1 MKRFYVFLCL
11 LAFTHFLSAQ
21 TFSIARVNLNATGTI
36 SNFYLTGGTPLFSG
50 ANVGTFNPSTG
61 QTLKI
66 SGRYVKFSTMGSPCQ
81 LANIT
86 FSYELYKDI
95 ATPVLVASGY
105 GINVPILTNTPPTT
119 EWKIP
124 DGPPTDINLV
134 TVSTPNGDYS
144 LRVKYDYSISFGPGP
159 CMAGG
164 NGSTG
169 WQSATF
175 GVLNTPLAVE
185 MSTFSA
191 RKQSN
196 KEIALLWKTA
206 KEENN
211 NTFAIERSSDGVDFK
226 SIGNVKGASSSSI
239 EKSYNFS
246 DAAPLQGTNYYR
258 IRSVATDGK
267 ETISKVVSV
276 NFSEKAHKVLQVYP
290 NPTHAAL
297 QVEVIADDEAT
308 KTVQVF
314 DLAGRIILTQNA
326 VLTKGLN
333 NISLNTEALS
343 GGTYMVK
350 LGSDVSRFV
359 KM

>member
-1 MKRFYVFLCL
+1 MCIFGFSVS
-11 LAFTHFLSAQ
+11 TMSAQ
-21 TFSIARVNLNATGTI
+21 IFDSVQVVLNNTLYDLAKSRVSPPPVLLYA
-36 SNFYLTGGTPLFSG
+36 G
-50 ANVGTFNPSTG
+50 ANLGTFNPSIG
-61 QTLKI
+61 QTLTLKK
-66 SGRYVKFSTMGSPCQ
+66 RQVNFKNSTSCQ
-81 LANIT
+81 VQSMT

-95 ATPVLVASGY
+95 AAPVLVASGS
-105 GINVPILTNTPPTT
+105 GINVPLDLNIPPISVWKILTVAN
-119 EWKIP
+119 
-124 DGPPTDINLV
+124 DIALV
-134 TVSTPNGDYS
+134 TASTPNGDYT
-144 LRVKYDYSISFGPGP
+144 LKLKYDYVFSFGPV

-164 NGSTG
+164 MGSTG
-169 WQSATF
+169 WVDATF

-211 NTFAIERSSDGVDFK
+211 NAFAIERSSDGVDFK
-226 SIGNVKGASSSSI
+226 TIGNVKGASVSSI

-246 DAAPLQGTNYYR
+246 DAAPLQGINYYR

-267 ETISKVVSV
+267 EAMSKVVSV
-276 NFSEKAHKVLQVYP
+276 NFSEKINKVLQVYP

-297 QVEVIADDEAT
+297 QVEVTADEEVA
-308 KTVQVF
+308 KTLQVF

-333 NISLNTEALS
+333 NISLNTDALS
-343 GGTYMVK
+343 AGTYLVK
-350 LGSDVSRFV
+350 LGSEMSRFV